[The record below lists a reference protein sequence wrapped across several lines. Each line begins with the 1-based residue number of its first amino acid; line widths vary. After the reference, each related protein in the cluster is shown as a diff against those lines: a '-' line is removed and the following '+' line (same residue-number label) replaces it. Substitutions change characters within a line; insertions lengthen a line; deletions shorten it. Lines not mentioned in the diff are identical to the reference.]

1 VPKHLCI
8 TTVSRSSRREE
19 TPSAMNVLKDYRE
32 YLLAKTPQAPAVQYF
47 WLALSGGIIV
57 YVIWNFTADSL
68 LRSLLLLVISLSLV
82 TDAVTN
88 LAYFKNR
95 PLFERMVNFK
105 IGANIVSLIFIIV
118 FLALSSKFKL

>member
-1 VPKHLCI
+1 
-8 TTVSRSSRREE
+8 
-19 TPSAMNVLKDYRE
+19 MNVLKDYRE
-32 YLLAKTPQAPAVQYF
+32 YLLAKTPQAPGVQYF
-47 WLALSGGIIV
+47 WLALSGGIIA

-68 LRSLLLLVISLSLV
+68 LRSLLLLVISFSLV

-105 IGANIVSLIFIIV
+105 IGANIISLIFIIV

>member
-1 VPKHLCI
+1 
-8 TTVSRSSRREE
+8 
-19 TPSAMNVLKDYRE
+19 MNVLKDYRE
-32 YLLAKTPQAPAVQYF
+32 YLLAKTPQAPRVQYF
-47 WLALSGGIIV
+47 WLALSGGIIL

-68 LRSLLLLVISLSLV
+68 LRSLLLLVISFSLV

-95 PLFERMVNFK
+95 PLFGRMVNFK
-105 IGANIVSLIFIIV
+105 IGANIISLIFIIV